1 MPAPQNKFKTALLN
15 GDLQIGLWLG
25 LATANSSELCGH
37 ARFDWLVIDGEHTP
51 SDLPILT
58 AQMQALEAS
67 PSNAVVRVPIGETW
81 IIKQVLDAGA
91 QTVLVPMVEDAEQAR
106 ELVKAM
112 RYPPEGVRGVG
123 SALARASKYNTITDY
138 LTTANDQVCLL
149 VQVESANAMSNI
161 EAIADIDGV
170 DGVFIGPSD
179 LAADMG
185 FLGKA
190 GAPEVNAAV
199 EDGIKRIL
207 AKGKPAGVLTG
218 DLNLAQNYIDQG
230 ATFVAVGS
238 DVGLLTKA
246 AGDLARKFK
255 S

>member
-1 MPAPQNKFKTALLN
+1 MPAPENSFKRSLTA
-15 GDLQIGLWLG
+15 GELQIGLWLG
-25 LATANSSELCGH
+25 LATANSSELCGQ
-37 ARFDWLVIDGEHTP
+37 AGFDWLVIDGEHAP
-51 SDLPILT
+51 SDLPLLT

-67 PSNAVVRVPIGETW
+67 ASNVVVRVPIGETW

-91 QTVLVPMVEDAEQAR
+91 QTILVPMVEDAGQAR
-106 ELVKAM
+106 ELVRAM
-112 RYPPEGVRGVG
+112 RYPPDGVRGVG
-123 SALARASKYNTITDY
+123 SALARASRYNTIPDY
-138 LTTANDQVCLL
+138 LATANEQVCLL
-149 VQVESANAMSNI
+149 VQVESTNAMNNL
-161 EAIADIDGV
+161 EAIADIEGV

-199 EDGIKRIL
+199 EEGIQRIL

-255 S
+255 G

>member
-51 SDLPILT
+51 SDLP
-58 AQMQALEAS
+58 
-67 PSNAVVRVPIGETW
+67 
-81 IIKQVLDAGA
+81 

-161 EAIADIDGV
+161 ETIADIDGV
-170 DGVFIGPSD
+170 DGVFIGHLTLPPTWGS
-179 LAADMG
+179 
-185 FLGKA
+185 
-190 GAPEVNAAV
+190 
-199 EDGIKRIL
+199 L
-207 AKGKPAGVLTG
+207 AKLVL
-218 DLNLAQNYIDQG
+218 L
-230 ATFVAVGS
+230 
-238 DVGLLTKA
+238 K
-246 AGDLARKFK
+246 
-255 S
+255 

>member
-1 MPAPQNKFKTALLN
+1 
-15 GDLQIGLWLG
+15 
-25 LATANSSELCGH
+25 
-37 ARFDWLVIDGEHTP
+37 
-51 SDLPILT
+51 
-58 AQMQALEAS
+58 
-67 PSNAVVRVPIGETW
+67 
-81 IIKQVLDAGA
+81 
-91 QTVLVPMVEDAEQAR
+91 
-106 ELVKAM
+106 
-112 RYPPEGVRGVG
+112 
-123 SALARASKYNTITDY
+123 
-138 LTTANDQVCLL
+138 
-149 VQVESANAMSNI
+149 
-161 EAIADIDGV
+161 
-170 DGVFIGPSD
+170 
-179 LAADMG
+179 MG